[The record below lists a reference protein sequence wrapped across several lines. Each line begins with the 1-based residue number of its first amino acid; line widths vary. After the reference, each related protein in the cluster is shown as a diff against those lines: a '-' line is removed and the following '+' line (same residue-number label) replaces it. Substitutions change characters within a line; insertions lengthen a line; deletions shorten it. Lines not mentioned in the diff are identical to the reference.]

1 MFISVPDP
9 ADNACRLA
17 RPAKRRYSQL
27 TIMAVFPPTN
37 FMVSIMQ
44 SANRNWIKLLAG
56 IAVLAI
62 AAIAYFSLSA
72 PQAAPNVT
80 YTGLDGQKFTSESLK
95 GKVVMVNFWATWC
108 VPCRQEMPHLQALY
122 ERYNSL
128 GFELLAVNVD
138 KNNAEGARKW
148 LEETPVSFPVLFDPN
163 NEVTKLYK
171 VQTMPSTVLVARD
184 GTMRFI
190 HHGYK
195 PGYENDYQT
204 QVRALLRE

>member
-1 MFISVPDP
+1 MLRAFS
-9 ADNACRLA
+9 
-17 RPAKRRYSQL
+17 
-27 TIMAVFPPTN
+27 
-37 FMVSIMQ
+37 
-44 SANRNWIKLLAG
+44 
-56 IAVLAI
+56 VLALTTLVASLAW
-62 AAIAYFSLSA
+62 AATVSGPAPGFTLQSNSGEQVSL
-72 PQAAPNVT
+72 
-80 YTGLDGQKFTSESLK
+80 ESLK

-128 GFELLAVNVD
+128 GFELLAVNVE
-138 KNNAEGARKW
+138 KNNAVGARKW
-148 LEETPVSFPVLFDPN
+148 LEETPVTFPVLFDPN
-163 NEVTKLYK
+163 NDVTKLYK

-195 PGYENDYQT
+195 AGYENDYQT

>member
-1 MFISVPDP
+1 MLRAFSILVMTTLVASLAWAAQTLSGP
-9 ADNACRLA
+9 A
-17 RPAKRRYSQL
+17 PA
-27 TIMAVFPPTN
+27 
-37 FMVSIMQ
+37 
-44 SANRNWIKLLAG
+44 
-56 IAVLAI
+56 
-62 AAIAYFSLSA
+62 FSLQSR
-72 PQAAPNVT
+72 
-80 YTGLDGQKFTSESLK
+80 DGQQVSLASLQ

-128 GFELLAVNVD
+128 GFELLAVNVE

>member
-1 MFISVPDP
+1 MLRAFSVLVMTTLVASLAWAAALSGP
-9 ADNACRLA
+9 A
-17 RPAKRRYSQL
+17 P
-27 TIMAVFPPTN
+27 
-37 FMVSIMQ
+37 
-44 SANRNWIKLLAG
+44 G
-56 IAVLAI
+56 
-62 AAIAYFSLSA
+62 FSLQSS
-72 PQAAPNVT
+72 
-80 YTGLDGQKFTSESLK
+80 DGQQVSLGELQ

-128 GFELLAVNVD
+128 GFELLAVNVE

-148 LEETPVSFPVLFDPN
+148 LEETPVTFPVLFDPN

-195 PGYENDYQT
+195 PGYENEYQT

>member
-1 MFISVPDP
+1 MLR
-9 ADNACRLA
+9 A
-17 RPAKRRYSQL
+17 
-27 TIMAVFPPTN
+27 
-37 FMVSIMQ
+37 
-44 SANRNWIKLLAG
+44 
-56 IAVLAI
+56 
-62 AAIAYFSLSA
+62 FSLFAMTTLVASLAWAATVSGPA
-72 PQAAPNVT
+72 PS
-80 YTGLDGQKFTSESLK
+80 FTLQSSSGEQVSLEALK

-128 GFELLAVNVD
+128 GFELLAVNVE

-148 LEETPVSFPVLFDPN
+148 LEETPVTFPVLFDPS

>member
-1 MFISVPDP
+1 MLRAFSVFVMTSLV
-9 ADNACRLA
+9 AGLA
-17 RPAKRRYSQL
+17 WAA
-27 TIMAVFPPTN
+27 T
-37 FMVSIMQ
+37 VS
-44 SANRNWIKLLAG
+44 G
-56 IAVLAI
+56 
-62 AAIAYFSLSA
+62 
-72 PQAAPNVT
+72 PAPNFNLT
-80 YTGLDGQKFTSESLK
+80 TLDGKPVSLASLK

-122 ERYNSL
+122 EKYNGL
-128 GFELLAVNVD
+128 GFELLAVNVE

-148 LEETPVSFPVLFDPN
+148 LEETPVTFTVLSDPN

-195 PGYENDYQT
+195 PGFENDYQT

>member
-1 MFISVPDP
+1 MLRAFSVLVMTTLVASLAWAAQTLSGP
-9 ADNACRLA
+9 A
-17 RPAKRRYSQL
+17 P
-27 TIMAVFPPTN
+27 
-37 FMVSIMQ
+37 
-44 SANRNWIKLLAG
+44 G
-56 IAVLAI
+56 
-62 AAIAYFSLSA
+62 FSLQSS
-72 PQAAPNVT
+72 
-80 YTGLDGQKFTSESLK
+80 DGQPVSLASLK

-122 ERYNSL
+122 DRYNSL
-128 GFELLAVNVD
+128 GFELLAVNVE

-148 LEETPVSFPVLFDPN
+148 LEETPVTFPVLFDPN

-195 PGYENDYQT
+195 PGYESEYQT

>member
-1 MFISVPDP
+1 MRAFSVLVMTALVASLAWAAQISGP
-9 ADNACRLA
+9 
-17 RPAKRRYSQL
+17 
-27 TIMAVFPPTN
+27 
-37 FMVSIMQ
+37 
-44 SANRNWIKLLAG
+44 
-56 IAVLAI
+56 
-62 AAIAYFSLSA
+62 
-72 PQAAPNVT
+72 APNFT
-80 YTGLDGQKFTSESLK
+80 LEARDGGQVSLASLK

-128 GFELLAVNVD
+128 GFELLAVNVE
-138 KNNAEGARKW
+138 KNKAEEVRKW
-148 LEETPVSFPVLFDPN
+148 LEETPVTFPVLFDPN
-163 NEVTKLYK
+163 NQVTKLYK

-195 PGYENDYQT
+195 PGYEGEYQT

>member
-1 MFISVPDP
+1 MLRAFSVLVMTALVASLAWAAQISGP
-9 ADNACRLA
+9 
-17 RPAKRRYSQL
+17 
-27 TIMAVFPPTN
+27 
-37 FMVSIMQ
+37 
-44 SANRNWIKLLAG
+44 
-56 IAVLAI
+56 
-62 AAIAYFSLSA
+62 
-72 PQAAPNVT
+72 APNFT
-80 YTGLDGQKFTSESLK
+80 LEARDGGQVSLAALK

-128 GFELLAVNVD
+128 GFELLAVNVE
-138 KNNAEGARKW
+138 KNKAEEVRKW
-148 LEETPVSFPVLFDPN
+148 LEETPVTFPVLFDPN
-163 NEVTKLYK
+163 NQVTKLYK

-195 PGYENDYQT
+195 PGYEGEYQT